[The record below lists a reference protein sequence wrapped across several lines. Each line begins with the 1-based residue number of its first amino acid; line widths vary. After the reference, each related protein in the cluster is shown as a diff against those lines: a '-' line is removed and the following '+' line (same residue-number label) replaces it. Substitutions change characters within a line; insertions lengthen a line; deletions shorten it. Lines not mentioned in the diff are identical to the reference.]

1 MKFSSLIIGFL
12 MLFVFTDS
20 NAQTITSFTG
30 SDTIANTATVNLDLI
45 VRNFYETGVFQV
57 TNTKLSGTAAGT
69 TLFQGSVDGT
79 NYISLDS
86 LVNTNVTTNTKIFT
100 DAPVRYP
107 YYRLTTTGV
116 GTMSVITVGKAHFKK

>member
-1 MKFSSLIIGFL
+1 MKFSSLIIGLF

-30 SDTIANTATVNLDLI
+30 SDTIANTATVNLLLT
-45 VRNFYETGVFQV
+45 VRNFYETGAFQV

-69 TLFQGSVDGT
+69 TKFQGSVDGT
-79 NYISLDS
+79 NYVTIDTLLNLDQ
-86 LVNTNVTTNTKIFT
+86 TTNTKIFT
-100 DAPVRYP
+100 DVPTRYP

>member
-1 MKFSSLIIGFL
+1 MKFLALIIGLL
-12 MLFVFTDS
+12 MFVSFDAKS
-20 NAQTITSFTG
+20 QTITSFTG

-57 TNTKLSGTAAGT
+57 TNTELSGASAGT
-69 TLFQGSVDGT
+69 TKFQGSVDGV
-79 NYISLDS
+79 NYVTLDT
-86 LVNTNVTTNTKIFT
+86 LLNLDQTTNTKIFT
-100 DAPVRYP
+100 DVPVRYP

>member
-1 MKFSSLIIGFL
+1 MKFSSLIIGLF

-20 NAQTITSFTG
+20 NAQTITSCTG
-30 SDTIANTATVNLDLI
+30 SDTIANTATVNLLLT
-45 VRNFYETGVFQV
+45 VRNFYETGAFQV

-69 TLFQGSVDGT
+69 TKFQGSVDGT
-79 NYISLDS
+79 NYVTIDTLLNLDQ
-86 LVNTNVTTNTKIFT
+86 TTNTKIFT
-100 DAPVRYP
+100 DVPTRYP